1 MNEII
6 QTIATTLTVM
16 PIDVYILGV
25 VLILWIVFLV
35 LGLQKTYE
43 AYFGLIVGLAIYLM
57 LTVLLSPIY
66 QTPDTTKIFSPK
78 ISQFLIGSSVYLMFI
93 LFLLTPISGGIRFPE
108 TRNILLRFIERAV
121 IAAFLWILF

>member
-25 VLILWIVFLV
+25 VLILWIIFVV

-78 ISQFLIGSSVYLMFI
+78 TSQFLIGSSVYLMFI

-108 TRNILLRFIERAV
+108 TRNLLLRLVERAV